1 MLENSNLT
9 LYLYIPTQKTSFKD
23 GTDIWRKNLITS
35 ATSSKCPFC
44 QGDKLAR
51 AVGIKEVGVVSHL
64 RKRMDIL
71 LVKDDIAMLHART
84 QNVPNPHV
92 DGDMDVDITRSS
104 TIIIYKFGRTVF
116 IPIKSL
122 NSKHINGHKQT

>member
-1 MLENSNLT
+1 ME
-9 LYLYIPTQKTSFKD
+9 
-23 GTDIWRKNLITS
+23 KNLITS
-35 ATSSKCPFC
+35 ATSSKRPFR

-51 AVGIKEVGVVSHL
+51 AAGIEELEVVSYL
-64 RKRMDIL
+64 RKRLDIL

-84 QNVPNPHV
+84 QNVSNPHV

>member
-1 MLENSNLT
+1 M
-9 LYLYIPTQKTSFKD
+9 D
-23 GTDIWRKNLITS
+23 GTDIWKKTI
-35 ATSSKCPFC
+35 SKCLLRH
-44 QGDKLAR
+44 QNVR
-51 AVGIKEVGVVSHL
+51 SVKETASHAEGREEVKVVSHL
-64 RKRMDIL
+64 RKRLDIL